1 MSTHIGIIGKSGSG
15 KSTIA
20 MGNKDL
26 GIIGLKDLGC
36 HIAVSHTSRPKRD
49 GEIDGVDYHFVDNQ
63 TILDMKDRGELF
75 NFHERFGVLY
85 AMTLKEMNCASIVVG
100 IFDHEGIDT
109 LLSYDSSSFIVW
121 VDIDETDRE
130 NRIISRDGNDIR
142 VGGCW
147 VEKPKGKINLFITC
161 DKDSAQTIMEKS
173 SHLHN

>member
-121 VDIDETDRE
+121 VDIDEGIGLFEVDHPDDYFGKYMSARDLIFLRE
-130 NRIISRDGNDIR
+130 AKRVLAGKKND
-142 VGGCW
+142 
-147 VEKPKGKINLFITC
+147 
-161 DKDSAQTIMEKS
+161 
-173 SHLHN
+173 